1 MPPCS
6 KGDSLC
12 LPRAVQSD
20 KSEAVTPSVPTG
32 GPLGVGL
39 GEGQRQLKGVELE
52 ILSLTEKLLGA
63 INAKDFAT
71 YQ

>member
-1 MPPCS
+1 M
-6 KGDSLC
+6 
-12 LPRAVQSD
+12 
-20 KSEAVTPSVPTG
+20 PTG
-32 GPLGVGL
+32 EALGVGL

-63 INAKDFAT
+63 INARDFVT